1 MKKYIL
7 FLFLVSS
14 AFIVSGQ
21 NSSST
26 KPVFKFVKESINYG
40 KIEQNSNGNRI
51 FEFTNIGNSPLIIK
65 EIKTSCD
72 CAVPKKPTRPI
83 MPGEIGSIEV
93 SYDTSKI
100 GGFIKQITIFSN
112 AKHPIKRLRIKG
124 FVVKKKSKLI
134 KEKGLMEND

>member
-14 AFIVSGQ
+14 ISFVTSQ
-21 NSSST
+21 NTNST
-26 KPVFKFVKESINYG
+26 KPQFKFKKELINYG
-40 KIEQNSNGNRI
+40 KIEKNANGNRV
-51 FEFTNIGNSPLIIK
+51 FEFTNVGESPLIIK

-72 CAVPKKPTRPI
+72 CAIPKKPNKPI
-83 MPGEIGSIEV
+83 MPGEKGTIEV

-100 GGFIKQITIFSN
+100 GGFSKQITIFSN
-112 AKHPIKRLRIKG
+112 AKQQIKRLRIKG

-134 KEKGLMEND
+134 KEKGLLEN